1 MENVRFKPVS
11 DTVVFFQALAGFVIA
26 ALVMLGVGGS
36 VYHLMAPGG
45 WLAEVFDRSLAGG
58 LAAILA
64 FIVIGVCV
72 WMTREWISVK
82 ARNRYSELFVY
93 AFAGAGALYLIELL
107 MKGGI

>member
-1 MENVRFKPVS
+1 MENVRLKPVS
-11 DTVVFFQALAGFVIA
+11 DVAVFFQGLVGLVIA

-36 VYHLMAPGG
+36 VYHLLAPGG

-64 FIVIGVCV
+64 FIVIGACV

-82 ARNRYSELFVY
+82 TRNRYSELFVY
-93 AFAGAGALYLIELL
+93 AFAGAGALYLIEFM